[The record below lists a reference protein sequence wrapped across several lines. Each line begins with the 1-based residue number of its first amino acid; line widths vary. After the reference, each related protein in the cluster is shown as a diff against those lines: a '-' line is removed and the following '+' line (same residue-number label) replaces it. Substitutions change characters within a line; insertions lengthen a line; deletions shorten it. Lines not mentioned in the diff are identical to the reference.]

1 MAKIKHFREE
11 TSVNGIRLY
20 FLPDDPANPRRSGR
34 PARLIGEF
42 RNQED
47 ADTARNIVGACDCE
61 GGQVFYAEPDSEG
74 YDTCPK
80 CGDEI
85 EALRI
90 D

>member
-1 MAKIKHFREE
+1 MPKTKIKHFRERCTE
-11 TSVNGIRLY
+11 EGIKL
-20 FLPDDPANPRRSGR
+20 FFVPEPPLIGD
-34 PARLIGEF
+34 RLIGEF
-42 RNQED
+42 GNQED

-74 YDTCPK
+74 YDVCPK